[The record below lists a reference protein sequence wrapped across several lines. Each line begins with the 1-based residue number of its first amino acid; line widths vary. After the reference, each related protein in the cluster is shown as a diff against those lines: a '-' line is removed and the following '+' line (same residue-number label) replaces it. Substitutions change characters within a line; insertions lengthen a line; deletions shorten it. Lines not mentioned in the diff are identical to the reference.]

1 MQASWVMDLHAH
13 LSNYE
18 VIGLLGGTWD
28 SENKRIQVMHFDQRY
43 PNATALV
50 ALALALGF
58 EGLLIRPA

>member
-28 SENKRIQVMHFDQRY
+28 ADNKRIQVIWSGKSKRSRQQ
-43 PNATALV
+43 LWIGV
-50 ALALALGF
+50 GS
-58 EGLLIRPA
+58 